1 MRVLRVALVIAGVV
15 VLLLAGPTA
24 ALVAFLSDDD
34 YRRLATWLVERET
47 GRAVAIEG
55 QFSFHVSLEP
65 SLTASDVRV
74 ANLGWASHP
83 DFARVGHLEVQLAL
97 RPLLSGTL
105 LIQRLIVEDADFGL
119 EKRADGSTN
128 WEMALPKGGLV
139 PVLGTVALRNVAWDY
154 RDHATGRVTSIALDH
169 LTLQDVG
176 NVARLDGEGTWDG
189 YKIGARGEFGTLA
202 QALDSTSPFPIDLSV
217 SLPALDLT
225 LRGTM
230 ADPIAGRGLD
240 LRLTGQSDNI
250 GELVGL
256 LRSDLPLAG
265 HLDGEAKLSGD
276 FAALRMSDLRLGVV
290 DDQSKELKSNL
301 EATGL
306 IGTIRPG
313 EAVPLE
319 GIDLKVQLATSTAV
333 LSRWLKREV
342 PDLGPVQG
350 RFDLTGSSQVLKV
363 ADLDL
368 HAGGAEQLLIGARG
382 AVEDIELAPA
392 LAVRGI
398 DLHLEARA
406 PSTSPLAN
414 LLKRPLPELG
424 PIDGR
429 FALSGDAEAL
439 KLSGLDLR
447 VGSADQLTVAAT
459 GAIEEIRLTPE
470 VAVQGLD
477 LRLEAKAPSTAPLAK
492 VLDRPLPELGP
503 IDGRFALTGSAEA
516 LKLSDLDV
524 RVGSADQLTIAAK
537 GAVDEIRLMPDVAV
551 EGLDLRLEAKSPST
565 APLAKVLDRPLP
577 ELGPVDGRFALT
589 GTAESLKLA
598 DLDLRIGSAGQLIIT
613 AKGAVGDIRLRPSL
627 AVQGVDLRLDA
638 KAPSTA
644 ALAKALD
651 RRLPELGAL
660 QASGRLTGGRDRLDL
675 EGIDLR
681 AGPPERPIRVTGRID
696 NVLFLGAARASATF
710 DSNLASL
717 LGWALDRPLPE
728 LGPVRATARLA
739 KVDDGLR
746 LERLEA
752 TAGDTDVL
760 SAKVAGAF
768 DDANSGARPGL
779 DIEVSAKD
787 LTILGTMLDASIP
800 ALGPFTFKGRLTG
813 DLETPRLA
821 GKARLG
827 QTDIDE
833 TLRGSFAGA
842 RPRISGELATP
853 VLHLADFGIR
863 PNGPWQGKAAAKS
876 TPAASGPKPT
886 SFAALR
892 KLDLSLSLRIDQ
904 LKGTRLSI
912 DRASLEV
919 MLEDGVL
926 RIDSDSF
933 DLSEGSAEL
942 DATVDTSAEPPAI
955 TLSASAN
962 DLRLGDVLG
971 ELESDVPIE
980 GDLDLDTELKSTG
993 SSLPSLVATLDGEFG
1008 MAIQR
1013 GRINLRYF
1021 DLTGANL
1028 LQWLFTGAALRSSTD
1043 LRCFVAR
1050 FRIERGVATSQSLFM
1065 DTSLARSTGSG
1076 TLNLVDRT
1084 IDIVVNPRP
1093 ARAELVRLTTPYR
1106 IVGPLSNPSIDVSRV
1121 GLAGRAVGELAL
1133 TPLNLLGSLT
1143 SLVSD
1148 WGRDRENPCLTWT
1161 QNGPP
1166 GVGQRPSSTE
1176 AAADPSSIE
1185 AVPPATYAAIAGAH
1199 VRTGPGMTYPIID
1212 KLPKGATVQVTG
1224 KTPGRDWYQIRLASG
1239 GVGYVSSDL
1248 FTPAKWPAMQ

>member
-1 MRVLRVALVIAGVV
+1 
-15 VLLLAGPTA
+15 
-24 ALVAFLSDDD
+24 
-34 YRRLATWLVERET
+34 
-47 GRAVAIEG
+47 
-55 QFSFHVSLEP
+55 
-65 SLTASDVRV
+65 
-74 ANLGWASHP
+74 
-83 DFARVGHLEVQLAL
+83 
-97 RPLLSGTL
+97 
-105 LIQRLIVEDADFGL
+105 
-119 EKRADGSTN
+119 
-128 WEMALPKGGLV
+128 
-139 PVLGTVALRNVAWDY
+139 
-154 RDHATGRVTSIALDH
+154 
-169 LTLQDVG
+169 
-176 NVARLDGEGTWDG
+176 
-189 YKIGARGEFGTLA
+189 
-202 QALDSTSPFPIDLSV
+202 
-217 SLPALDLT
+217 
-225 LRGTM
+225 M

-240 LRLTGQSDNI
+240 LHLAGQSHNI
-250 GELVGL
+250 GELLGL

-265 HLDGEAKLSGD
+265 RLDGEAKLSGD
-276 FAALRMSDLRLGVV
+276 FAALRLSDLRLGVI
-290 DDQSKELKSNL
+290 DDQGKEPKSSL
-301 EATGL
+301 EVSGL

-313 EAVPLE
+313 DAIPVE
-319 GIDLKVQLATSTAV
+319 GIDMKVQLATSTVA
-333 LSRWLKREV
+333 LSRWLKGEV
-342 PDLGPVQG
+342 PDLGQVQG
-350 RFDLTGSSQVLKV
+350 RFALTGSSRVLKV

-368 HAGGAEQLLIGARG
+368 QAGGAEQLLIGARG
-382 AVEDIELAPA
+382 AVEEIELEPA

-406 PSTSPLAN
+406 PSASPLAKV
-414 LLKRPLPELG
+414 LKRPLPELG

-439 KLSGLDLR
+439 KLSGLDLQ
-447 VGSADQLTVAAT
+447 VGSADRLAIAAT
-459 GAIEEIRLTPE
+459 GVVAAIRLRPE
-470 VAVQGLD
+470 MAAEGVD
-477 LRLEAKAPSTAPLAK
+477 LRIEAKAPSTAPLAK

-503 IDGRFALTGSAEA
+503 IDGRFALTGNAET
-516 LKLSDLDV
+516 LKLTDLDL
-524 RVGSADQLTIAAK
+524 RVGSADQLAIAAT
-537 GAVDEIRLMPDVAV
+537 GAIDEIRLASEVAV
-551 EGLDLRLEAKSPST
+551 QGLDLRLEAKSPST
-565 APLAKVLDRPLP
+565 APLAKVLDQPLPELGPVDGRFALTGNAQALKLTGLDLRVGSADQLTIAATGAVDEIRPGPEVAIRGLDLRLEAKAPSTAPLAKILDRPLP

-613 AKGAVGDIRLRPSL
+613 AKGAVEDIRLRPSA

-638 KAPSTA
+638 RVPSTA

-660 QASGRLTGGRDRLDL
+660 QASGRLTGGRERLDL
-675 EGIDLR
+675 QAIDLR

-710 DSNLASL
+710 DSNFASL
-717 LGWALDRPLPE
+717 LGWALDKPLPE
-728 LGPVRATARLA
+728 LGPIRATARLA
-739 KVDDGLR
+739 KVDDSLR
-746 LERLEA
+746 LERLDA

-760 SAKVAGAF
+760 SAKVAGAL
-768 DDANSGARPGL
+768 DDANSGAQPGL
-779 DIEVSAKD
+779 EVELSAKD

-800 ALGPFTFKGRLTG
+800 ALGPFAFKGRLTG

-827 QTDIDE
+827 QTEIDE

-842 RPRISGELATP
+842 RPRISGELVTP
-853 VLHLADFGIR
+853 VLHLGDFGIR
-863 PNGPWQGKAAAKS
+863 PNGPWQGNAAVKS
-876 TPAASGPKPT
+876 TPVASGPEPT
-886 SFAALR
+886 SFAGLR

-942 DATVDTSAEPPAI
+942 DATVDTSAKPPAI

-962 DLRLGDVLG
+962 DLRLGDVLA
-971 ELESDVPIE
+971 ELEADVPIE
-980 GDLDLDTELKSTG
+980 GDLDLDTELKSAG

-1050 FRIERGVATSQSLFM
+1050 FRIEHGVARSQSLFM

-1084 IDIVVNPRP
+1084 IDIVVTPRP
-1093 ARAELVRLTTPYR
+1093 VRAELVRLTTPYR
-1106 IVGPLSNPSIDVSRV
+1106 IVGPLSSPSIDVSRV

-1166 GVGQRPSSTE
+1166 GVRQPPSST
-1176 AAADPSSIE
+1176 AAATDPSSIE
-1185 AVPPATYAAIAGAH
+1185 AVPPTTYAATAGAH
-1199 VRTGPGMTYPIID
+1199 IRTGPGMSYPIID

-1224 KTPGRDWYQIRLASG
+1224 KTPGRDWYQISLASG

-1248 FTPAKWPAMQ
+1248 FTPARWPAMQ